1 MQDIRI
7 GQNIAVLRKN
17 SRLTQEQL
25 AQALHISAQAVSK
38 WENGLSVPDTL
49 TVPQIAEYFHVSLD
63 FLYYGKAETMQNEQ
77 KIDRSKESS
86 DNVLIY
92 QLYKEEDLANLTDE
106 EFAVLQE
113 KLKYYSSSIAG
124 VRAAF
129 LEFYEGFNRESIRG
143 DGTPT
148 DFGIYKRKSMADDL
162 SRVWCFYW
170 HERLFTLA
178 RTLGVRNFYDLGCR
192 DDLQASLLVYDPEL
206 TYTGVDPDIFHGYW
220 DNFHTEPEYVNK
232 VFERF
237 TGSGRI
243 KYIKEKYPCELDV
256 AENNLAIVRRTF
268 RRVEEAGELLQ
279 NLSETFER
287 FTVSLA
293 DRRINPVL
301 RETAA
306 KDFVYADLPVWEDI
320 FEEELLQLKKAMP
333 EYEFFR
339 LGTTFVFGTKIP
351 SDREKLEKRYI
362 LVGDRLLSDV
372 IDRHWINEMTTK

>member
-49 TVPQIAEYFHVSLD
+49 TVPQIAEYFHVSID
-63 FLYYGKAETMQNEQ
+63 FLYYGKAETMQNEN
-77 KIDRSKESS
+77 KTDRSREST

-92 QLYKEEDLANLTDE
+92 QLYKEEDLAPLTDE

-113 KLKYYSSSIAG
+113 KLQYYKSSIAG
-124 VRAAF
+124 VPAAF
-129 LEFYEGFNRESIRG
+129 GEFYSGFNHELIHG

-148 DFGIYKRKSMADDL
+148 DFCIFKRKSMADNL
-162 SRVWCFYW
+162 TRLVWFYRT
-170 HERLFTLA
+170 ERTFTLA
-178 RTLGVRNFYDLGCR
+178 RTLGVKNFYELGCGEE
-192 DDLQASLLVYDPEL
+192 LQASLLVYDPEL
-206 TYTGVDPDIFHGYW
+206 SYTGVDTDLFHAYY
-220 DNFHTEPEYVNK
+220 DNFHAEPSYVNK

-237 TGSGRI
+237 TGSDRI

-256 AENNLAIVRRTF
+256 SENNLAIVRRTF
-268 RRVEEAGELLQ
+268 RKVEEGGELIGW
-279 NLSETFER
+279 LSETFER
-287 FTVSLA
+287 ITISLA
-293 DRRINPVL
+293 ARRINPVL
-301 RETAA
+301 RETPA

-333 EYEFFR
+333 KFEFFR
-339 LGTTFVFGTKIP
+339 LGNTFVFGTKNP

-372 IDRHWINEMTTK
+372 IDRHWIDEMTK

>member
-49 TVPQIAEYFHVSLD
+49 TVPQIADYFHVSID
-63 FLYYGKAETMQNEQ
+63 FLYYGKAENTMQDKN
-77 KIDRSKESS
+77 KIDRSREST

-92 QLYKEEDLANLTDE
+92 QLYKEEDLADLTDE

-113 KLKYYSSSIAG
+113 KLKYYTRSIAG
-124 VRAAF
+124 IPAAF
-129 LEFYEGFNRESIRG
+129 GEFYSGFNHELIRG

-148 DFGIYKRKSMADDL
+148 DFCIFKRKSMADNL
-162 SRVWCFYW
+162 PRLAWFYRA
-170 HERLFTLA
+170 ERMFTLG
-178 RTLGVRNFYDLGCR
+178 RTLGVKNFYELGCGEE
-192 DDLQASLLVYDPEL
+192 LQASLLVYDPEL
-206 TYTGVDPDIFHGYW
+206 SYTGMDTDLFHAYY
-220 DNFHTEPEYVNK
+220 DDFHTEPAYVNK

-237 TGSGRI
+237 TGSSRI
-243 KYIKEKYPCELDV
+243 KYIKDKYPCKLDA
-256 AENNLAIVRRTF
+256 AENNFAIVRRTF
-268 RRVEEAGELLQ
+268 RKVEEGGELTGW
-279 NLSETFER
+279 LSETFER
-287 FTVSLA
+287 ITISLA

-333 EYEFFR
+333 KFEFFR

-351 SDREKLEKRYI
+351 TDREKLEKRYI

-372 IDRHWINEMTTK
+372 IDRHWINEMTK

>member
-1 MQDIRI
+1 MRE
-7 GQNIAVLRKN
+7 
-17 SRLTQEQL
+17 T
-25 AQALHISAQAVSK
+25 
-38 WENGLSVPDTL
+38 GLSVPDTL
-49 TVPQIAEYFHVSLD
+49 TVPQIADYFHVSID
-63 FLYYGKAETMQNEQ
+63 FLYYGKAETMQNEN
-77 KIDRSKESS
+77 KIDRSREST

-113 KLKYYSSSIAG
+113 KLKYYKSSIAG

-129 LEFYEGFNRESIRG
+129 GEFFEGFNHEAIRG

-148 DFGIYKRKSMADDL
+148 DFCIYKRKSMVDNL

-192 DDLQASLLVYDPEL
+192 EDLQASLLVYDPEL
-206 TYTGVDPDIFHGYW
+206 NYTGVDTDIFHNYR
-220 DNFHTEPEYVNK
+220 DNFHAETEYVNK

-237 TGSGRI
+237 TGSDRI
-243 KYIKEKYPCELDV
+243 KYIKDKYPCELDIS
-256 AENNLAIVRRTF
+256 ENNLAIVRRTF
-268 RRVEEAGELLQ
+268 RRAEEASELLGKL
-279 NLSETFER
+279 NKTFER
-287 FTVSLA
+287 VTISLA

-301 RETAA
+301 RETSA

-320 FEEELLQLKKAMP
+320 FEEEFLQLKKAMP
-333 EYEFFR
+333 KFEFFR
-339 LGTTFVFGTKIP
+339 LGNTFVFGTKNP

-372 IDRHWINEMTTK
+372 IDRHWINEMTK